1 MARNLNYNVAE
12 KVNITIRK
20 GDTVEIPI
28 TLKDSSGVGLPLL
41 TDNYEFFMQV
51 RKPVSQV
58 EVSPNVIQKNVSEY
72 GELVIGSLTK
82 GKNENAKAFIEFRDI
97 DDSGNVTLYISSDYT
112 RTLDAGQYVYDI
124 QKIVDNKTTTILE
137 GSFSVS
143 KDISNLDVA

>member
-58 EVSPNVIQKNVSEY
+58 EVSPNVIQRNVSEY